1 MSIEIKKNK
10 ELKLDIPEF
19 ICDGSLDENLNKYDM
34 LKNLNGFKFTAII
47 GKPGSGKTSL
57 ITAFLTGKKDKKVFR
72 KVFNN
77 IFLVMPR
84 SSRESMKKNIFKKYH
99 EDKMFDSLTLETIN
113 TIYNKLE
120 ESTAEKYTTLLI
132 LDDVGASLKN
142 NQIQKIL
149 RQIIYNRRHLKVHI
163 IMLMQSF
170 LSCPKEIRKLL
181 NNVFLF
187 KPSKVEFEN
196 LFDELFEINK
206 DLAMEI
212 MRYSYQ
218 EPHDYLMLNID
229 NQRMFKTFDEI
240 IIHDED

>member
-84 SSRESMKKNIFKKYH
+84 SSRESMKKNIFKKHH

-120 ESTAEKYTTLLI
+120 ESTPEKHTTLLI
-132 LDDVGASLKN
+132 LDGVGASSKN
-142 NQIQKIL
+142 KEIQKIL

-196 LFDELFEINK
+196 LFDELFEIDK

-212 MRYSYQ
+212 MRYAYQ

-229 NQRMFKTFDEI
+229 NQRMFKKFDEI

>member
-1 MSIEIKKNK
+1 
-10 ELKLDIPEF
+10 
-19 ICDGSLDENLNKYDM
+19 
-34 LKNLNGFKFTAII
+34 
-47 GKPGSGKTSL
+47 
-57 ITAFLTGKKDKKVFR
+57 
-72 KVFNN
+72 
-77 IFLVMPR
+77 
-84 SSRESMKKNIFKKYH
+84 
-99 EDKMFDSLTLETIN
+99 MFDSLTLETIN

-120 ESTAEKYTTLLI
+120 ESTAEKHTTLLI

-142 NQIQKIL
+142 NEIQKML

-196 LFDELFEINK
+196 LFDELFEIDK

-212 MRYSYQ
+212 MRYAYQ

-229 NQRMFKTFDEI
+229 NQRMFKKFDKI